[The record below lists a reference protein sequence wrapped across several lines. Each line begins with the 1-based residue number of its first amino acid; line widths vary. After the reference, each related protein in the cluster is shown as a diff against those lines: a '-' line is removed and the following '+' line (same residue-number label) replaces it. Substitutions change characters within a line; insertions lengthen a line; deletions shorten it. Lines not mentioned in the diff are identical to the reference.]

1 MGNNKG
7 YGNETP
13 RSDPTDKFEDAAN
26 VRKHREDVLREGQRA
41 YFREQQRIRELS
53 REKELK
59 QKQESESARRKAM
72 YPNTPTDTPD
82 MRTGNNAYM
91 KSQQT
96 QQEKEKNLRSSN
108 NRAPAPPYGNN
119 NVDPNK
125 YKFNNAFDQFIQK
138 QEQPKMSEEQSS
150 YIGKTFSVRQDGSVR
165 PVGRGGGGSTPA
177 NNRYICPRPAGFKC
191 TSIGST
197 IVELEWLKTA
207 MPLYNGRVV
216 TSQVELSWRST
227 KATRF
232 GGADWEKS
240 SKLVSVNM
248 LRKKNLIAGET
259 YEFKIRNVSELP
271 GGLLGD
277 RSEWSESLVLTLKPA
292 ESASPP
298 APTKV
303 PATKAPT
310 QSYTAPKS
318 YGPNNQEPPS
328 NHRMPAKPFNHMPQ
342 FKMAKDLNLDTDAN
356 PIEEDDIPFV
366 PFSPL
371 TATKMAWQ
379 QENKF
384 GEEVEEEDGFSRHKN
399 YGSSD
404 SSDDES
410 TQLKSN
416 KNTMASAAKRKKEEQ
431 KQKQA
436 ENEDL
441 SEEWYELKEPP
452 GIRNYEHPVYK
463 EAKEGSI
470 IVGYLIPGHSVQVIF
485 YTFFINNLCIFIYL
499 FYIF

>member
-7 YGNETP
+7 NSNQTP
-13 RSDPTDKFEDAAN
+13 RSDPSDKFEDAAN

-41 YFREQQRIRELS
+41 YFREQQRVRELA

-59 QKQESESARRKAM
+59 QKQEDELARRKAM
-72 YPNTPTDTPD
+72 YPNAPTDTPD
-82 MRTGNNAYM
+82 MRSGNNAYM

-96 QQEKEKNLRSSN
+96 QQEKEKNLRSFN
-108 NRAPAPPYGNN
+108 NRAYATPFDNN
-119 NVDPNK
+119 NNNNDPNK
-125 YKFNNAFDQFIQK
+125 YKFNNAFDQFNQQ
-138 QEQPKMSEEQSS
+138 QEPPKMSEEQAS

-165 PVGRGGGGSTPA
+165 PVGRGGGGTTPST
-177 NNRYICPRPAGFKC
+177 NKYICPRPTGFKC

-197 IVELEWLKTA
+197 VVELEWLKTT
-207 MPLYNGRVV
+207 MPLFNGRVV

-232 GGADWEKS
+232 GGADWEKA
-240 SKLVSVNM
+240 SKLISVNI
-248 LRKKNLIAGET
+248 LRKKNLIPGET

-271 GGLLGD
+271 GGMLGD
-277 RSEWSESLVLTLKPA
+277 RSEWSESLVLTLAPA

-298 APTKV
+298 VPTKV
-303 PATKAPT
+303 PATKAPVPA
-310 QSYTAPKS
+310 YTAPKS

-328 NHRMPAKPFNHMPQ
+328 NHRMPDKPFNHMPQ
-342 FKMAKDLNLDTDAN
+342 FKMAKDLNLDTDAT

-379 QENKF
+379 KENKF
-384 GEEVEEEDGFSRHKN
+384 GEEVEEEDIFSRHKN

-404 SSDDES
+404 SDDEAAFDAKKAS
-410 TQLKSN
+410 KLKSN
-416 KNTMASAAKRKKEEQ
+416 DSFIKNTKAMAEAEKRRQEVK
-431 KQKQA
+431 KQKQF
-436 ENEDL
+436 EDL

-470 IVGYLIPGHSVQVIF
+470 IVGYLIPGHSVQVIYVF
-485 YTFFINNLCIFIYL
+485 L
-499 FYIF
+499 F